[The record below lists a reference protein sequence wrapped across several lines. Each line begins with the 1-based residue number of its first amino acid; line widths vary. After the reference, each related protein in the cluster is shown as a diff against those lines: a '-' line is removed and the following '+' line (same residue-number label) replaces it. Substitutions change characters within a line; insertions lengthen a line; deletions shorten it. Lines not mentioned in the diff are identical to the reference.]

1 MTPWQFF
8 SVGVSLIFV
17 FLSTT
22 TTDECWKQEEET
34 RVARAHER
42 FPLLTEAPQ
51 QAEEGGHSHRWG
63 SEMCFV
69 RFSLL
74 TALFVCR
81 RSVIHSIAELQ
92 SDPLLL
98 QQANVGRFIDTRTTG
113 QKLRP
118 SRRVCSKTMTEKGP
132 PADPKMK
139 GGGIASLDVG

>member
-51 QAEEGGHSHRWG
+51 RAEEGGHSHTLALTRMG
-63 SEMCFV
+63 VGNVLRQILSFDCSFRMSTLRHPFNCRAPVRPPPLTTSECW
-69 RFSLL
+69 
-74 TALFVCR
+74 
-81 RSVIHSIAELQ
+81 
-92 SDPLLL
+92 PLH
-98 QQANVGRFIDTRTTG
+98 
-113 QKLRP
+113 
-118 SRRVCSKTMTEKGP
+118 
-132 PADPKMK
+132 
-139 GGGIASLDVG
+139 